1 MADCAEKTMIK
12 RRPVCYLRNSGYT
25 LIELMLVLAIAS
37 VVLLAAQR
45 PLLGI
50 NRIALQELQK
60 IALQG
65 DFQRFLL
72 LLKSEL
78 IQAGYALGSGNEN
91 AVVISPYSVV
101 LKADRNRDGDLAD
114 TRETI
119 TYRYDPETKVLYRKS
134 GNAAYQTLIES
145 IAALKFEQTQT
156 PPQTCIKVTVQ
167 VIIEATEQQTV
178 LCQLGW

>member
-1 MADCAEKTMIK
+1 MMMKN
-12 RRPVCYLRNSGYT
+12 PVCYLHNSRYN

-45 PLLGI
+45 PLLEI
-50 NRIALQELQK
+50 NRIAFQEQQK
-60 IALQG
+60 ITLQG

-78 IQAGYALGSGNEN
+78 IQAGYALNSGSESG
-91 AVVISPYSVV
+91 VVISIYSVV

-119 TYRYDPETKVLYRKS
+119 TDRYDPETKSLLRKS
-134 GNAAYQTLIES
+134 GSSDYQTLIKS
-145 IAALKFEQTQT
+145 IASLKFERTQD

-167 VIIEATEQQTV
+167 VIIDAAKQQTV